1 MQWPLQ
7 SWLRQSLDLWR
18 TPQLWRRVLLQG
30 YLLVVAANTLFF
42 YLMPSGHYNRNASL
56 AVTLLA
62 LLLLP
67 ATRYERLHSLV
78 MHGILT
84 ASAMLVFYMASDL
97 GGINA
102 TVMLWFSVMPVSVLL
117 VLGVPGMLTWM
128 MLFLL
133 GLFGLYL
140 TTAHGIVGADSPN
153 TVQDIPWA
161 VMNHVLVLN
170 SLMLPVLLYQ
180 YLHQR
185 QMRAIDARNTKLRK
199 IHQSLIETQAHK
211 DEFLAAVGHELRTP
225 MNAILGFNGVLRQEL
240 ADRPEDVEVV
250 DHIRRSAERLL
261 QVVNDI
267 LDLSQLQEGCLTL
280 RPQDFD
286 LPALLRERVDSHR
299 EQALEKGLN
308 CTLYCAADVP
318 VQVHGDRHRLRQ
330 VLDNLIDNAIK
341 FTLRGH
347 VQVRTCMADGL
358 VRFEV
363 EDTGIGIAL
372 ARQAHLFNR
381 FDEAA
386 VHTEQDQGGTGL
398 GLSLCEQLVR
408 LQGGRIGV
416 RSELGQG
423 ALFWFELPI
432 QLQQQVSAEK
442 APSELLSE
450 HQALKIL
457 LVDDNAVNLMVASL
471 QLRKLWPQAEIVQ
484 VDNGPE
490 ALRQLNAQA
499 FDIALVDMVMPGMDG
514 LQLTRMVRQGGRA
527 ASALPIIALTA
538 NSHPDEHDR
547 CLAAGMDAVL
557 LKPIEP
563 ELLAQSISALMQRV
577 HA

>member
-7 SWLRQSLDLWR
+7 SWVRRSFDLWR
-18 TPQLWRRVLLQG
+18 TPQLWRRALLQG
-30 YLLVVAANTLFF
+30 YLLVVATNSLFY
-42 YLMPSGHYNRNASL
+42 YLLPSGHYDRNGSL
-56 AVTLLA
+56 AMSLLA

-67 ATRYERLHSLV
+67 ATRYERLHALV
-78 MHGILT
+78 MHVILT
-84 ASAMLVFYMASDL
+84 ASAVLVFYMASDL

-102 TVMLWFSVMPVSVLL
+102 TVMVWLSVMPVFVPLL
-117 VLGVPGMLTWM
+117 LGVPATLTWM
-128 MLFLL
+128 ALYLL

-140 TTAHGIVGADSPN
+140 ATAQGIIGADSPN
-153 TVQDIPWA
+153 TLQDIPW
-161 VMNHVLVLN
+161 VLMNHVLVLN
-170 SLMLPVLLYQ
+170 GLMLPVLLYQ

-199 IHQSLIETQAHK
+199 IHQSLIEIQAHK

-225 MNAILGFNGVLRQEL
+225 MNATLGFNGVRRQEL

-250 DHIRRSAERLL
+250 DHIRRSTERLL

-267 LDLSQLQEGCLTL
+267 LDLSQLQAGRLTL

-299 EQALEKGLN
+299 EPALEKGLD
-308 CTLYCAADVP
+308 CTLHCAVDVP
-318 VQVHGDRHRLRQ
+318 VQVHADRHRLRQ

-341 FTLRGH
+341 FTPKGH
-347 VQVRTCMADGL
+347 VQVRACLADGR

-372 ARQAHLFNR
+372 VRQAHLFNR

-386 VHTEQDQGGTGL
+386 VHIERDQGGTGL
-398 GLSLCEQLVR
+398 GLSLCERLMR

-423 ALFWFELPI
+423 ALFWFELPMP
-432 QLQQQVSAEK
+432 LAQQ
-442 APSELLSE
+442 APAAPPQGELSR
-450 HQALKIL
+450 AYPLKVL

-471 QLRKLWPQAEIVQ
+471 QLRKLWPQAEVVE

-490 ALRQLNAQA
+490 AFRQLDAQA

-514 LQLTRMVRQGGRA
+514 LQLTRMVRQSGGA
-527 ASALPIIALTA
+527 AATLPIIALTA

-557 LKPIEP
+557 LKPIDP
-563 ELLAQSISALMQRV
+563 ERLAQGISALVQRGQ
-577 HA
+577 A